1 MGSKLGRYR
10 ERGEALK
17 RIHEIRADSKNAFVI
32 HYSCESFYD
41 TPDNRTARVTSIAI
55 RNLNSAQTRSFS
67 IHKIAEQQKIPVSD
81 IPQHY
86 DKLERKM
93 LEEYSDFIR
102 SNSGRTY
109 VHWNM
114 RDNNYGFAAIEH
126 RFKVLGGD
134 PEIIDEAYKFD
145 LARAT
150 FSIYGSRYVNHG
162 KEGRFLGICRLNR
175 ITNKDAMTGKEEAEA
190 FPAGEYIKL
199 HLSTLR
205 KVDMMANVFE
215 RIEEGTLKTQSKFWD
230 VYPIHPQVLID
241 LVRNHWAWS
250 LIVMAAILAG
260 LGAKFV

>member
-10 ERGEALK
+10 ERREALK
-17 RIHEIRADSKNAFVI
+17 RVHDIRADSKNAFVI

-55 RNLNSAQTRSFS
+55 RNLYSAQTRSFS
-67 IHKIAEQQKIPVSD
+67 IHKVAEQKKIPAKE

-86 DKLERKM
+86 DQLEHEM
-93 LEEYSDFIR
+93 LEEYFDFIR

-109 VHWNM
+109 IHWNM

-126 RFKVLGGD
+126 RFKVLGGN
-134 PEIIDEAYKFD
+134 PVVIDEAYKFD

-162 KEGRFLGICRLNR
+162 KEGRLLGICRVNR
-175 ITNKDAMTGKEEAEA
+175 ITDKDAMTGNEEAVA
-190 FPAGEYIKL
+190 FPAEDYIKL

-205 KVDMMANVFE
+205 KVDMMANIFE
-215 RIEEGTLKTQSKFWD
+215 RVEEGTLKTQSKFWD
-230 VYPIHPQVLID
+230 IYPIHEL
-241 LVRNHWAWS
+241 W
-250 LIVMAAILAG
+250 
-260 LGAKFV
+260 